1 VNIAVLCQFAILESN
16 TLMKITYALVILSFS
31 FSRKRTPN
39 NFQTHRGSKY
49 YESQEFRLL
58 GPFRGGRSAAVTG
71 VPGKPNL
78 FYFGSTVVVACGKH

>member
-58 GPFRGGRSAAVTG
+58 GPFRGGRSAAVTAFLG
-71 VPGKPNL
+71 NQISFIL
-78 FYFGSTVVVACGKH
+78 EAVVVACGKH